1 MLARYSNTTTIFLSE
16 HLKTK
21 DIPVAVICILGWLG
35 RVLVRMEVFN
45 SFHSIRVVNTEI
57 YLVLK

>member
-21 DIPVAVICILGWLG
+21 DIPVAVAFWVGLEECLSVWKCSI
-35 RVLVRMEVFN
+35 
-45 SFHSIRVVNTEI
+45 HSTP
-57 YLVLK
+57 